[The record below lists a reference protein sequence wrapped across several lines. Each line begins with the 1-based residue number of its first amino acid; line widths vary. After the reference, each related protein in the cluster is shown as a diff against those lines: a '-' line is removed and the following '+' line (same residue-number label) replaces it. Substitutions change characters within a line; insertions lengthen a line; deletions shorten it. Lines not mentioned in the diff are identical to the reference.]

1 MLNIR
6 NDWLNACACRVI
18 PAILVAISLGFS
30 PALAQAP
37 PQVPALP
44 ADGQASPQPQQQP
57 GTTPAPGGAAAEPA
71 PEPPT
76 EAERQI
82 DAAITAIGN
91 LKSVAAD
98 LVQSVEML
106 NLKFTIKGRFMRAP
120 NTHIYLRLTLSGL
133 TDSTGTTLQVCDG
146 DILWDYQQVLEKHM
160 YRKLSIKP
168 ILERLNSP
176 DLDARIKNQ
185 FSTQMGITGP
195 EVLLVN
201 LRKVL
206 KFDQKPEPGVLDGK
220 NVLIFHGTWRTRQ
233 ALVGPDTRPVNPIGA
248 LPPYIPMDATLYL
261 GKDDQWP
268 YKVVLAGRVPSTLM
282 DLRRV
287 GPDGKLIGAKSTM
300 EKIVPSRI
308 ELVYSNVKLNPT
320 IRLDEFAFQ
329 APPSEPVDDST
340 ELLVK
345 ALDNAIQMEVQ
356 RKKNEAAKKDG
367 PVIDTPIEVP
377 APPGSI
383 KPPE

>member
-1 MLNIR
+1 MLNIP
-6 NDWLNACACRVI
+6 NDWLNACARRVI
-18 PAILVAISLGFS
+18 PAVLVAFSVSIS
-30 PALAQAP
+30 PALAQAQAP

-44 ADGQASPQPQQQP
+44 ADGQANPQPQP
-57 GTTPAPGGAAAEPA
+57 GAAGLPGGAPAEPA
-71 PEPPT
+71 QEPPT
-76 EAERQI
+76 ETERQI
-82 DAAITAIGN
+82 DTAITAISN

-168 ILERLNSP
+168 VLERLNSP
-176 DLDARIKNQ
+176 DLDSKVKTQIAA
-185 FSTQMGITGP
+185 QMGLTGP
-195 EVLLVN
+195 EVLLIN
-201 LRKVL
+201 LRRIL

-233 ALVGPDTRPVNPIGA
+233 GLVGPDTRPASAVGA
-248 LPPYIPMDATLYL
+248 LPPYIPSIATLYL
-261 GKDDQWP
+261 GKDDLWP
-268 YKVVLAGRVPSTLM
+268 YKVVLAGQAPSALF
-282 DLRRV
+282 DLRRI

-340 ELLVK
+340 ELLIK
-345 ALDNAIQMEVQ
+345 ALDNAIQAEVQ

-367 PVIDTPIEVP
+367 PVIEQPIDLP
-377 APPGSI
+377 SLPGNI